1 MVYLSEGYVALVDV
15 NMPPILVKSLLNI
28 LSPALKASSCASAS
42 KLDDKVSEI
51 IGFVCLMT

>member
-51 IGFVCLMT
+51 IGFVC